1 MNDVLRGLSAA
12 QARIGARV
20 TAGVAALPAPI
31 RGPVANP
38 WVNGLVVVLAAFA
51 LVAFWGG
58 GAYNSYVTLLLAV
71 YAIATLGL
79 NIPAGFGGALS
90 LGQGAAF
97 AVGAYVAGIL
107 TSELAWVIWWTLP
120 AALLAGFVV
129 GLGIGAP
136 AGRLG
141 TIGLAMVS
149 LGLTLVTTDLILELD
164 SLTGGTAGVSGIV
177 PIVVPGGE
185 QTDSELLLPAIV
197 LACAYL
203 AYVAHHRIR
212 HSRFGRASLAVRD
225 GEPGAIALG
234 VSPYRTRVL
243 GFALGSAF
251 GSLAGGLFAYLSLYL
266 TPNALTSQ
274 LSIMLLVM
282 VILGGAGSVYGPLLG
297 ALILTLVPLK
307 LTAFPGV
314 NAYLYGALLIVLMLL
329 RPRGLLSGTSA
340 AVPNPFTGESSES
353 GGSGEPVAAASAA
366 DGGAPVLVARGVA
379 KSFGGVRA
387 LDGVDIEVRPGQV
400 LGLVGPNGSGKTTL
414 LNVLSGL
421 YAPTA
426 GTITLDGANLVGTK
440 PHEIARHGVGRTFQ
454 IPKTFSGLGVG
465 EHFALRRRAGVP
477 AAATTGTMAT
487 ELLKAGG
494 IDPGDATAM
503 RNEGGRLSHGQ
514 LRFLEIAVAV
524 HAGPRVLLLDEPAA
538 GLASAEID
546 KLAECV
552 RALADAGCAVI
563 VVEHHLDFVR
573 RLVDEVI
580 VLDLGTVLW
589 KGPPGELASA
599 DAVRTAYLGEK

>member
-1 MNDVLRGLSAA
+1 MNEFLRGLRAA
-12 QARIGARV
+12 QAAVGARV
-20 TAGVAALPAPI
+20 TAGAAALPAPI
-31 RGPVANP
+31 RVPATNP
-38 WVNGLVVVLAAFA
+38 WVNGLVVVLIAFA
-51 LVAFWGG
+51 LIASWGG
-58 GAYNSYVTLLLAV
+58 GAYYSYVTLLLAV
-71 YAIATLGL
+71 YAIAALGL

-107 TSELAWVIWWTLP
+107 TSELGWVIWWTLP
-120 AALLAGFVV
+120 AALAAGFVV

-185 QTDSELLLPAIV
+185 PTESELLLPAVI

-225 GEPGAIALG
+225 GEAGAIALG

-243 GFALGSAF
+243 GFALGSAL
-251 GSLAGGLFAYLSLYL
+251 GSLGGGLFAYLSLYL
-266 TPNALTSQ
+266 TPNAVTAQ
-274 LSIMLLVM
+274 LSILLLVM

-297 ALILTLVPLK
+297 AVILTLVPLE

-340 AVPNPFTGESSES
+340 AVPAPS
-353 GGSGEPVAAASAA
+353 GGGAAETGGPSAA
-366 DGGAPVLVARGVA
+366 GPAPDGGAPVLVARDVA

-387 LDGVDIEVRPGQV
+387 LDGVDLEVGRGKV

-421 YAPTA
+421 YAPTT
-426 GTITLDGANLVGTK
+426 GTVTLDGDDLVGTR

-454 IPKTFSGLGVG
+454 IPKTFPGLGVG
-465 EHFALRRRAGVP
+465 EHFALHRRAGAP
-477 AAATTGTMAT
+477 AAAGWAMASA
-487 ELLKAGG
+487 LLEAGG
-494 IDPGDATAM
+494 IDSADPAAM
-503 RNEGGRLSHGQ
+503 RSEARRLSHGQ

-546 KLAECV
+546 RLAECI
-552 RALADAGCAVI
+552 RTLAGTGCAVI

-580 VLDLGTVLW
+580 VLELGKVLW

>member
-1 MNDVLRGLSAA
+1 MSGALRGLRAA
-12 QARIGARV
+12 QAGIGARV
-20 TAGVAALPAPI
+20 TAAVAALPAPI
-31 RGPVANP
+31 RGPLANP
-38 WVNGLVVVLAAFA
+38 WINGLIAVLIAFA
-51 LVAFWGG
+51 LVSFWGG
-58 GAYNSYVTLLLAV
+58 GTYDSYVTLLLAV
-71 YAIATLGL
+71 YVIAALGL

-107 TSELAWVIWWTLP
+107 TSELGWVIWWTLP
-120 AALLAGFVV
+120 AALAAGFVV

-185 QTDSELLLPAIV
+185 QTDSELLLPAII

-266 TPNALTSQ
+266 TPNALNSQ

-297 ALILTLVPLK
+297 ALVLTLVPLE
-307 LTAFPGV
+307 LTAFPGL
-314 NAYLYGALLIVLMLL
+314 NAYLYGALLIALMLL

-340 AVPNPFTGESSES
+340 AVPNPFAGRAAGTGEPDA
-353 GGSGEPVAAASAA
+353 GKPEP
-366 DGGAPVLVARGVA
+366 DGQAPVLVARGVA

-387 LDGVDIEVRPGQV
+387 LDGVDLEVRPGQV

-426 GTITLDGANLVGTK
+426 GTITLDGENLVGRR

-454 IPKTFSGLGVG
+454 IPKTFPGLGVG
-465 EHFALRRRAGVP
+465 EHFALHRRAGVP
-477 AAATTGTMAT
+477 AGTGAAMAA
-487 ELLKAGG
+487 ELLRAGG
-494 IDPGDATAM
+494 IDPGDAAAM
-503 RNEGGRLSHGQ
+503 RGEGGRLSHGQ

-546 KLAECV
+546 KLAECI
-552 RALADAGCAVI
+552 RALAAAGCAVI
-563 VVEHHLDFVR
+563 VVEHHLDFIR

-589 KGPPGELASA
+589 KGPPGELATA